1 MVNKKLLIKNLNSVV
16 KVCSNYEEVIYGRG
30 QKVEILKDD
39 LKLWNVLVDK
49 FVKIFTSFLAYVL

>member
-49 FVKIFTSFLAYVL
+49 FVKILLVF